1 VTLESAALL
10 SALGLLAAFLSGLL
24 GIGGG
29 LIIVPL
35 VLYVPRSLGLDPS
48 SVGMADFDVKAAA
61 AIAVAQVAVASG
73 SGTLANLRRRLV
85 HRQLALVIVGAMVIG
100 AFASGWGSQFAPSGA
115 LLLLFAILATLGA
128 LAMLLPPARHELGP
142 SHPRFS
148 RLLAGLCGLGVGSV
162 IGLVGS
168 GAFLLIPLQVY
179 VLRIPTRT
187 AMATGL
193 AAGFP
198 TAASALIGKALGGQV
213 PLLPAAAV
221 CLLAIPGAQLGTL
234 VSARLSAR
242 MLRRAYALVV
252 LTVAAGLW
260 FDVLHAR

>member
-1 VTLESAALL
+1 MTLEGAALL
-10 SALGLLAAFLSGLL
+10 SALGLLAAFVSGLL

-35 VLYVPRSLGLDPS
+35 LLYVPQSLGLDPS
-48 SVGMADFDVKAAA
+48 WLGLASFDVKAAA

-85 HRQLALVIVGAMVIG
+85 HGRLALFIVSAMVLG
-100 AFASGWGSQFAPSGA
+100 AFASGWGSQFVPSGA
-115 LLLLFAILATLGA
+115 LLLLFAILATFGA
-128 LAMLLPPARHELGP
+128 LAMLLPVAAHELGP
-142 SHPRFS
+142 SHPGFNG
-148 RLLAGLCGLGVGSV
+148 LLACFCGLGVGSV

-179 VLRIPTRT
+179 LLRIPTRT

-198 TAASALIGKALGGQV
+198 TAASALVGKALGGQV

-221 CLLAIPGAQLGTL
+221 CVLAIPGAQLGTL
-234 VSARLSAR
+234 VSARVSAR
-242 MLRRAYALVV
+242 MLRRIYAIVV
-252 LTVAAGLW
+252 LLVATGLW
-260 FDVLHAR
+260 FDVLHTR